1 VTLLCNCNA
10 SHQVQ
15 VIKQCT
21 RSYGDMAAMLR
32 GLKMFD
38 GIAFEEVPEQFK
50 TGLAS
55 QEHFNLVAADRTLD
69 KVTARAAEIVREGWL
84 LQPHSQ
90 DQFVRIFD
98 ELAPPVEATMLKSLV
113 TLAHFA
119 SIRLII

>member
-1 VTLLCNCNA
+1 
-10 SHQVQ
+10 
-15 VIKQCT
+15 
-21 RSYGDMAAMLR
+21 MAAMLR

-69 KVTARAAEIVREGWL
+69 KITARAADKITARAAEIVREGWL